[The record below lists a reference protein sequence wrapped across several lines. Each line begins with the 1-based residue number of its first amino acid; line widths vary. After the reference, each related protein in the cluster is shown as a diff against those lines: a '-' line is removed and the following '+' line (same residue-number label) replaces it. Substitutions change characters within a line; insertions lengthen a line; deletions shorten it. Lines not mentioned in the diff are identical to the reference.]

1 MPNSQSSVEDR
12 LRRLMPSLPVYTE
25 GTHYQD
31 CLELYNHALRKKP
44 LICARPRTEEEV
56 SRLVQFCAEQKI
68 PFAVRSGGHDFFGRS
83 VIHNGIL
90 IDMRDMDTVSVVS
103 DRASARVGGG
113 VIAGHLQETLQ
124 SHGLFTPTGQ
134 AKSVGYVSWACG
146 GGYGFYV
153 GTYGFGVDQILG
165 ARVVLAGGS
174 VIDTNEDSELLW
186 ALRGAGAGTFGIVVE
201 LRVKVYPVPK
211 LYAGFLA
218 FPLADAATVMGR
230 IERLLDDDL
239 PDEFSGD
246 AIVVNPEMAPT
257 PVAEPCF
264 VMFWCWTSPSGNLG
278 PAKSFLEQ
286 MMQAGRVL
294 GNTVTES
301 KFYASIVIWTSQ
313 LTDLCQATPAAYGLG
328 DSSSETF
335 FRSRNV
341 DRIHQKVGTILARH
355 PPPYPLSAV
364 IFHNNHGK
372 GVRHQVADPVGAAFP
387 NRYQHVI
394 LGLHG
399 GTRPGGV
406 DEQELATAARWVI
419 QLEEAIDQNGLS
431 LRGGFPA
438 FWPPDQVDIE
448 RFFGQENA
456 LRLRQLKARLDPNN
470 LFHRALPGLYA
481 C

>member
-1 MPNSQSSVEDR
+1 MLNNQSSVEDR
-12 LRRLMPSLPVYTE
+12 LRHLKPGLSVYTE
-25 GTHYQD
+25 GRHYQD
-31 CLELYNHALRKKP
+31 CLELYNHALKEEP
-44 LICARPRTEEEV
+44 SVCTRPRTEEDV
-56 SRLVQFCAEQKI
+56 SRLVQFCTEQKI

-83 VIHNGIL
+83 VVHKGIL
-90 IDMRDMDTVSVVS
+90 IDMRDMDTVSVAS

-113 VIAGHLQETLQ
+113 VIAGHLQETLN

-165 ARVVLAGGS
+165 ARVVLAGGC
-174 VIDTNEDSELLW
+174 VVDTNADSELLW
-186 ALRGAGAGTFGIVVE
+186 ALRGAGAGTFGIVTE

-218 FPLADAATVMGR
+218 FPLAKAATVMDK
-230 IERLLDDDL
+230 IERLLDDDF

-246 AIVVNPEMAPT
+246 AIAVNPEMAPI
-257 PVAEPCF
+257 PVAEPCL
-264 VMFWCWTSPSGNLG
+264 VMFWCWISPTEDLG

-286 MMQAGRVL
+286 TMQAGRVL
-294 GNTVTES
+294 GNTVMET
-301 KFYASIVIWTSQ
+301 
-313 LTDLCQATPAAYGLG
+313 TPAAYGLG
-328 DSSSETF
+328 DSSSGTF

-341 DRIHQKVGTILARH
+341 DRIQQNVGTILAQH
-355 PPPYPLSAV
+355 PPPHPLSAV

-372 GVRHQVADPVGAAFP
+372 GVRHQVADTVGAAFP

-399 GTRPGGV
+399 GTRPGWV
-406 DEQELATAARWVI
+406 DEQELASAARWVI
-419 QLEEAIDQNGLS
+419 ELEEAVDQNDLS

-448 RFFGQENA
+448 RFFGEEKA

-470 LFHRALPGLYA
+470 LFHHALPGLNG